1 MDKPYCFEN
10 FRFRSWFKLLTGKSA
25 AVFFNLR
32 VLIGFALCST
42 GMLISLA
49 GLSKSVTGTVVTTP
63 DSITW
68 YVNGIHG
75 SDSNNC
81 QSPRTACRTIGHAI
95 SLAGSGDSIKV
106 AAATYTENLTV
117 GVNLKITGAS
127 ASTTIIDGGG
137 LNTVV
142 TIQSGVQVSLSK
154 FTIQNGHASQ
164 SGSGG
169 GIVNFGT
176 LTMNF
181 SVVSGNTA
189 DSSGGGIDNVGTLTI
204 DNSTVSGNNASGSSG
219 SGGGIIN
226 GGTLIINDSTISGNT
241 ASSTDGLASGGGIES
256 NGFLSINNGTV
267 AENAVNGTQGQEGG
281 NIYISTGSTATLQNS
296 IIANSISGGNC
307 SGAVSSNGY
316 NLSSDGTCGFNNTGD
331 LNHSDPLL
339 GPLQNNGGPTE
350 TMALSSGS
358 PAIDA
363 GNPLGCIDGQGRRF
377 SIDQRGLPRPDRE
390 DTSGCDMGAY
400 ESQSD

>member
-1 MDKPYCFEN
+1 LIGCGLCFAGL
-10 FRFRSWFKLLTGKSA
+10 FVALA
-25 AVFFNLR
+25 AVSES
-32 VLIGFALCST
+32 I
-42 GMLISLA
+42 
-49 GLSKSVTGTVVTTP
+49 TGTAQTIPEST
-63 DSITW
+63 TW

-117 GVNLKITGAS
+117 GVNLKITGAT

-142 TIQSGVQVSLSK
+142 TIESGVQVNLSK
-154 FTIQNGHASQ
+154 VTIQNGLGSQ

-176 LTMNF
+176 LIMNI
-181 SVVSGNTA
+181 SAVSGNTA
-189 DSSGGGIDNVGTLTI
+189 VSSGGGIDNAGTLTI
-204 DNSTVSGNNASGSSG
+204 DNSTVSGNVASGSSA
-219 SGGGIIN
+219 SGGGIVN
-226 GGTLIINDSTISGNT
+226 GGSLTINNSTISGNT
-241 ASSTDGLASGGGIES
+241 ASSTGGLAAGGGIAS
-256 NGFLSINNGTV
+256 NSFVSLNNSTV
-267 AENAVNGTQGQEGG
+267 ADNAVNGTQGQEGG

-296 IIANSISGGNC
+296 IIANSVSGGNC
-307 SGAVSSNGY
+307 SGAVSSSGY
-316 NLSSDGTCGFNNTGD
+316 NLSSDGTCDFNNTGD
-331 LNHSDPLL
+331 LNNSDPLL

-350 TMALSSGS
+350 TMALLSGS

-377 SIDQRGLPRPDRE
+377 SSDQRGLPRPDRE

-400 ESQSD
+400 ERQSD